1 MATLSKVNEQKDNV
15 LAPNTTLSL
24 SETPARGIREGVG
37 FQDSGVHKR
46 VCFRQGK
53 TLLHLLSSIL
63 LFLVYLEGNSR
74 PYFLIFYVSC
84 FK

>member
-37 FQDSGVHKR
+37 FQDGGVYKR
-46 VCFRQGK
+46 VCVCFCQD
-53 TLLHLLSSIL
+53 TPAYVLLNIL
-63 LFLVYLEGNSR
+63 LFLVYLQGNSR
-74 PYFLIFYVSC
+74 PYFLIF
-84 FK
+84 